1 MDVTVR
7 GATSGEES
15 DNTVAKRRNGA
26 TSAKLMSPLSM
37 LQPPR
42 NSNADADHF
51 PVSLPLSRFLPP
63 FDLPAFSSALTFSLL
78 FITRFVLLNNS
89 FVLLLACARA
99 HVSVNLFNYR
109 LRDRL
114 SLANSG
120 ACTSKTSTPTSA
132 KIFSNKL
139 TIETGR
145 YTSLEFY

>member
-89 FVLLLACARA
+89 FVLLLARA

>member
-7 GATSGEES
+7 GATSGEKS

-89 FVLLLACARA
+89 FVLLLARA